1 MISKYTSMN
10 LLKYLLIL
18 LVVFTSCGDTK
29 EPQTIPIPEFDKATL
44 AENIK
49 ILSSD
54 EFEGRAPSSPGEEKT
69 IQFLETQFKNL
80 GTVPGNGS
88 SYFQKVPL
96 LSISAASA
104 EISMEIS
111 TKTGT
116 KSLSFGDE
124 FVAVSPL
131 TTEEVKVEN
140 SEIVFVGYGIVAP
153 EYNWNDYEGLDVK
166 GKTVVMLV
174 NDPGYATQDEELFT
188 GNAMTY
194 YGRWTYKFEEAERQ
208 GAAAALI
215 IHQTGP
221 AGYPWGVVEN
231 GWSGEQFYQAGNE
244 GTPQC
249 KITGWITEEVA
260 ASWFEAAGMDMDQI
274 LDSAV
279 SVNFTPQTMRMQASI
294 SLKNTI
300 KTSESNNVIAVIP
313 GRTKP
318 DEYIIYTA
326 HWDHLGMDTTL
337 EGDQIFNGAFDNAT
351 GVAGLIELAR
361 AFKETGEHD
370 RSIVFMPVTAEE
382 QGLLGSAYYAE
393 NPVFPLD
400 KTVAVINIDGLNIFG
415 RMKDIIIIG
424 SGNSQLDDYINR
436 AAEAQNR
443 VVKPDPQPEKG
454 YYFRSDHFSF
464 AKKGV
469 PSMYTDNG
477 VDHETHGEAWTK
489 EQMDKF
495 TAEKYHK
502 PGDEFDPNWDYT
514 GAMDDLGLFFRIG
527 YELANSDDWPE
538 WNEGVPFKAI
548 REE

>member
-1 MISKYTSMN
+1 MIPKYTSMN
-10 LLKYLLIL
+10 LIKYLMIL
-18 LVVFTSCGDTK
+18 LVIFTSCGDAK
-29 EPQTIPIPEFDKATL
+29 EPQSIPIPEFDEATL
-44 AENIK
+44 AENIE

-80 GTVPGNGS
+80 GTVPGNGN

-116 KSLSFGDE
+116 ESLSFGDE

-194 YGRWTYKFEEAERQ
+194 YGRWTYKFEEAGRQ

-231 GWSGEQFYQAGNE
+231 GWSGEQFYQAGSE

-260 ASWFEAAGMDMDQI
+260 TSWFEAAGMEMGQI

-279 SVNFTPQTMRMQASI
+279 SVDFTPQTMQMQASI

-300 KTSESNNVIAVIP
+300 KTSESNNVIAVLP

-477 VDHETHGEAWTK
+477 VDHETYGESWTK
-489 EQMDKF
+489 EQLDKF
-495 TAEKYHK
+495 TTEKYHK
-502 PGDEFDPNWDYT
+502 PGDEFDPDWDYT
-514 GAMDDLGLFFRIG
+514 GAMDDLTLFFRIG

>member
-131 TTEEVKVEN
+131 TTEVVKVEN

-166 GKTVVMLV
+166 GKTVLILV
-174 NDPGYATQDEELFT
+174 NDPGYATQNDELFT

-279 SVNFTPQTMRMQASI
+279 SVNFTPQTMQMQTSI

-300 KTSESNNVIAVIP
+300 NTSESNNVIAVIP